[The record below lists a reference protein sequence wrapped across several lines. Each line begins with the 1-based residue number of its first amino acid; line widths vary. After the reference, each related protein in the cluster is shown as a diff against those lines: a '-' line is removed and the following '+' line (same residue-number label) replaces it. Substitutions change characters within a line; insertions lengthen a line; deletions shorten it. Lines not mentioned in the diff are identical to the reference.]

1 MQRSLAYRV
10 ILAALLFRASLFADT
25 PVQGPSEYQVKAA
38 FLYNFVKFVEWPAAI
53 SEQQGPVV
61 MCVIGKDPFGDSLV
75 RAVEGKKVNGRPL
88 EVRQIAGPGAAISC
102 HVLFVSSSES
112 GRINEISSAVRVW
125 SVLTV
130 GEGER
135 FTERGGM
142 IAFVMEGQRVRFQIN
157 LKVATEAGLK
167 VSSKLLLLAAPAN
180 KGKN

>member
-1 MQRSLAYRV
+1 MQQSLAHRV
-10 ILAALLFRASLFADT
+10 ILIAVLFRASTFADAI
-25 PVQGPSEYQVKAA
+25 QGPSEYQVKAA
-38 FLYNFVKFVEWPAAI
+38 FLYNFVKFVEWPAALP
-53 SEQQGPVV
+53 EQQGPVV
-61 MCVIGKDPFGDSLV
+61 MCVIGKDPFGDVLV
-75 RAVEGKKVNGRPL
+75 RAVEGKKVNGRPM
-88 EVRQIAGPGAAISC
+88 EVRQIAGAGAAISC
-102 HVLFVSSSES
+102 HVLFVSPSES
-112 GRINEISSAVRVW
+112 SRFTEIANAVRVW

-180 KGKN
+180 RGKN